1 MKTIRN
7 SLCVLLAFGA
17 SALGLMAQPAP
28 KILVVDM
35 ATLYDGHYKTQE
47 QTAKLQ
53 ADEQK
58 AQEDLEKL
66 NAEGNTLVKEYQ
78 DLVEQ
83 AKNPALSDEAKNK
96 VGEEAQRKLEQIQG
110 KQNEVQN
117 FRTNI
122 QRSLQTRI
130 QTFRSLMLEE
140 IGKIAA
146 DVAKGKG
153 ATLLID
159 KSGPSLIGISN
170 FLYVDPSYDITTEV
184 AALVNRDRPADMA
197 APASA
202 APAPAATSTTSG
214 SGVTAPSV
222 SFPGAGK

>member
-7 SLCVLLAFGA
+7 SLCVLLALGA
-17 SALGLMAQPAP
+17 SALGLVAQPAP

-47 QTAKLQ
+47 QMVKLQ
-53 ADEQK
+53 ADEEK
-58 AQEDLEKL
+58 AQQDLEKL

-78 DLVEQ
+78 ELADQ
-83 AKNPALSDEAKNK
+83 AKNPALSDDAKNK
-96 VGEEAQRKLEQIQG
+96 IGEDAQRKLEQIQG

-140 IGKIAA
+140 IGKVAA
-146 DVAKGKG
+146 DVAKQKG

-170 FLYVDPSYDITTEV
+170 FLYVDPGYDITPDV
-184 AALVNRDRPADMA
+184 AAVINRDRPAG
-197 APASA
+197 S
-202 APAPAATSTTSG
+202 PAPAAAAPAAAATSG
-214 SGVTAPSV
+214 SGATAPSV
-222 SFPGAGK
+222 SFPGAKK

>member
-96 VGEEAQRKLEQIQG
+96 VGEDAQRKLEQIQG

-184 AALVNRDRPADMA
+184 AALVNRDRPAGMA
-197 APASA
+197 APAAA
-202 APAPAATSTTSG
+202 APAPAATNSG
-214 SGVTAPSV
+214 SGTTTPSV
-222 SFPGAGK
+222 SFPGAGR

>member
-58 AQEDLEKL
+58 AQQDLEKL

-83 AKNPALSDEAKNK
+83 AKNPVLSDEAKNK
-96 VGEEAQRKLEQIQG
+96 VGEDAQRKLEQIQG

-146 DVAKGKG
+146 DVAKQKG

-184 AALVNRDRPADMA
+184 AALVNRDRPANMP
-197 APASA
+197 APAAA
-202 APAPAATSTTSG
+202 APAPAATNSG
-214 SGVTAPSV
+214 SGATTPSV
-222 SFPGAGK
+222 SFPGTAK

>member
-7 SLCVLLAFGA
+7 SLCVLLAIGA
-17 SALGLMAQPAP
+17 SALGLVAQPAP

-58 AQEDLEKL
+58 AQQDLEKL
-66 NAEGNTLVKEYQ
+66 NAEGNTLVEQYQ

-83 AKNPALSDEAKNK
+83 AKNPALSDDAKNK
-96 VGEEAQRKLEQIQG
+96 VGEDAQRKLEEIHG

-146 DVAKGKG
+146 DVAKEKG

-170 FLYVDPSYDITTEV
+170 FLYVDPAYDITPEV
-184 AALVNRDRPADMA
+184 AAVVNRDRPAGMPA
-197 APASA
+197 AA
-202 APAPAATSTTSG
+202 APAPAASAETSG
-214 SGVTAPSV
+214 SGATAPSV
-222 SFPGAGK
+222 SFPGAAK